1 MDRAQASR
9 GAALMGFRPK
19 RTPFKLDFSGTEYE
33 GLEVTVRPVSLSVTM
48 DMVAACATLTPATM
62 RQLAATFTYALE
74 SWNLE
79 GDDGEPVAAD
89 ADALL
94 AQDGRFVNAVI
105 AKWIEAMSASPP

>member
-1 MDRAQASR
+1 
-9 GAALMGFRPK
+9 MGFRPK
-19 RTPFKLDFSGTEYE
+19 RTPFSLDFSGTEYE

-48 DMVAACATLTPATM
+48 DMVTACVTPTPATM

-89 ADALL
+89 ADSLMS
-94 AQDGRFVNAVI
+94 QDGRFVNAVI